1 MKSLLINEVEDIVR
15 RKSKKISTETKIVN
29 NFIELMRNQPYQK
42 ISVSELSK
50 AAGISRITFYTYY
63 KDIDDLY
70 NRVTEK
76 VVQHIDQILRFSYVS
91 KGVVNYQLLEKNLF
105 NYFQEDHSVQILI
118 NNDQNAVLRTKI
130 KNTLVNT
137 VMEHEEISPDDYYSH
152 IQISFLI
159 SGAINVYVDFLNG
172 DLGEVDNQ
180 QLMDSLDKILEE
192 LS

>member
-1 MKSLLINEVEDIVR
+1 MR
-15 RKSKKISTETKIVN
+15 RDAKKIPTETKIID

-63 KDIDDLY
+63 KGIDDLY
-70 NRVTEK
+70 NQVTEK
-76 VVQHIDQILRFSYVS
+76 VVQHIDEILRFSYVS

-105 NYFQEDHSVQILI
+105 NYFQKDHSVQVLI
-118 NNDQNAVLRTKI
+118 NNDQTAVLRTKI
-130 KNTLVNT
+130 KQTLVNT
-137 VMEHEEISPDDYYSH
+137 VMEHEEISPDDYFSH
-152 IQISFLI
+152 VQIPFLI

-172 DLGEVDNQ
+172 DLGNVDTK
-180 QLMDSLDKILEE
+180 QLMDSLNKILEE